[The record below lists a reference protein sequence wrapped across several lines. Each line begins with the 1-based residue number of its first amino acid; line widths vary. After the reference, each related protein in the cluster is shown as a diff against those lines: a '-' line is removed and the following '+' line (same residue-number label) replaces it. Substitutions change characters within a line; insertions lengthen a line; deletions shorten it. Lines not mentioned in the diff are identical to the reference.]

1 MIIMIHDRVGQ
12 GPQSVDIIY
21 HYGTSAGPKHETAPM
36 AFDRH
41 LILVNSVSLMLLPH
55 HHEPLV

>member
-12 GPQSVDIIY
+12 GPQSVDIVY

-36 AFDRH
+36 AFGRH
-41 LILVNSVSLMLLPH
+41 MILVNSVIDVVASSP
-55 HHEPLV
+55 